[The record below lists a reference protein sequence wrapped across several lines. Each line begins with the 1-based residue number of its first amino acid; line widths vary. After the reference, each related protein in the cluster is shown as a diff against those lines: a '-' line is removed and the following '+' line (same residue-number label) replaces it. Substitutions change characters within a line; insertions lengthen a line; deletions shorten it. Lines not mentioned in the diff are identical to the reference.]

1 MKYLTKIPYI
11 RIWAN
16 LFIFKGKETL
26 KQYLV
31 DFLLYLAFAIALI
44 VGEVIYFSQSWHSS
58 NLLMLL
64 YFGEYYVL
72 VLPLLSMTAR
82 RFYTIGSLWKFC
94 FIIFIPLGGVI
105 WTTVA
110 CLASRSEEE
119 AEGRS
124 HEKRVK
130 IPMLIA
136 TIASPSSLVG
146 AMIVLIIVA
155 IIVDIFALSTPTI
168 KNKVEDYQFI
178 FGIADTFKRG
188 ERDIISFGEYKYNS
202 YLLLVPRETPSTLE
216 KFYYRWMSGVFDV
229 DDYGFYFEC
238 KLEQEKF
245 DNYIAGLENFTIKVG
260 DTTKKL
266 VKTED
271 AFDYPTYVVQWW
283 NVGPKWQVF
292 EYIMLDEVENK
303 VVYAF
308 SMSTGYDQIVKNAS
322 YNIAPQDGVDIVPH
336 EMDGFSIYRNPEN
349 DKVYKLDE
357 MVYDTSFLNNLL

>member
-26 KQYLV
+26 KQYLA

-44 VGEVIYFSQSWHSS
+44 VGEVIYFSQSWYSS

-124 HEKRVK
+124 HKKRVK

-136 TIASPSSLVG
+136 TGVASSSIADL
-146 AMIVLIIVA
+146 MIVLFIVS
-155 IIVDIFALSTPTI
+155 F
-168 KNKVEDYQFI
+168 
-178 FGIADTFKRG
+178 FG
-188 ERDIISFGEYKYNS
+188 
-202 YLLLVPRETPSTLE
+202 LLFT
-216 KFYYRWMSGVFDV
+216 
-229 DDYGFYFEC
+229 
-238 KLEQEKF
+238 KL
-245 DNYIAGLENFTIKVG
+245 
-260 DTTKKL
+260 
-266 VKTED
+266 
-271 AFDYPTYVVQWW
+271 
-283 NVGPKWQVF
+283 
-292 EYIMLDEVENK
+292 
-303 VVYAF
+303 
-308 SMSTGYDQIVKNAS
+308 
-322 YNIAPQDGVDIVPH
+322 
-336 EMDGFSIYRNPEN
+336 
-349 DKVYKLDE
+349 
-357 MVYDTSFLNNLL
+357 

>member
-31 DFLLYLAFAIALI
+31 DFLLYLTFAIALI

-124 HEKRVK
+124 HKKRVK

-136 TIASPSSLVG
+136 IGVAPSSIAFL
-146 AMIVLIIVA
+146 MIVLLIVS
-155 IIVDIFALSTPTI
+155 FFGLLFTKPTV
-168 KNKVEDYQFI
+168 KTHVEDYQFI
-178 FGIADTFKRG
+178 FTIADTFKRG

-216 KFYYRWMSGVFDV
+216 KFYYRWESGIDV
-229 DDYGFYFEC
+229 DEYGFYFEC

-245 DNYIAGLENFTIKVG
+245 DNYVDGLDNLTVTVE
-260 DTTKKL
+260 DMTK
-266 VKTED
+266 
-271 AFDYPTYVVQWW
+271 
-283 NVGPKWQVF
+283 
-292 EYIMLDEVENK
+292 
-303 VVYAF
+303 
-308 SMSTGYDQIVKNAS
+308 
-322 YNIAPQDGVDIVPH
+322 
-336 EMDGFSIYRNPEN
+336 
-349 DKVYKLDE
+349 
-357 MVYDTSFLNNLL
+357 NLLKQMTFLIARRMLSNGEMLVLNGKSLNI

>member
-124 HEKRVK
+124 HKKREK
-130 IPMLIA
+130 
-136 TIASPSSLVG
+136 
-146 AMIVLIIVA
+146 
-155 IIVDIFALSTPTI
+155 
-168 KNKVEDYQFI
+168 
-178 FGIADTFKRG
+178 
-188 ERDIISFGEYKYNS
+188 
-202 YLLLVPRETPSTLE
+202 YLCLLR
-216 KFYYRWMSGVFDV
+216 
-229 DDYGFYFEC
+229 
-238 KLEQEKF
+238 QEWR
-245 DNYIAGLENFTIKVG
+245 LH
-260 DTTKKL
+260 
-266 VKTED
+266 
-271 AFDYPTYVVQWW
+271 Q
-283 NVGPKWQVF
+283 
-292 EYIMLDEVENK
+292 
-303 VVYAF
+303 
-308 SMSTGYDQIVKNAS
+308 
-322 YNIAPQDGVDIVPH
+322 
-336 EMDGFSIYRNPEN
+336 
-349 DKVYKLDE
+349 
-357 MVYDTSFLNNLL
+357 

>member
-94 FIIFIPLGGVI
+94 FIIFIPIGGVV
-105 WTTVA
+105 WTTIA

-124 HEKRVK
+124 HKKRVK

-146 AMIVLIIVA
+146 LMFILFIVA
-155 IIVDIFALSTPTI
+155 IAIDISIPPTV

-178 FGIADTFKRG
+178 FDIADTFKRG
-188 ERDIISFGEYKYNS
+188 ERDIIDFGEYKYNS
-202 YLLLVPRETPSTLE
+202 YLILVPRETPSTLE
-216 KFYYRWMSGVFDV
+216 KFYYRWMGGMFDV
-229 DDYGFYFEC
+229 DAYGFYFEC
-238 KLEQEKF
+238 KLEQDKY
-245 DNYIAGLENFTIKVG
+245 DNFVDGLDNFSVKVG

-271 AFDYPTYVVQWW
+271 VFDYPTYVAQWW

-292 EYIMLDEVENK
+292 EYIMLDEIENK
-303 VVYAF
+303 VIYAF

-322 YNIAPQDGVDIVPH
+322 YNIAPHNGVDIVPR
-336 EMDGFSIYRNPEN
+336 EMDSFSIYRDSEN
-349 DKVYKLDE
+349 NEVYKLDE
-357 MVYDTSFLNNLL
+357 MVYDISFLDNLL

>member
-1 MKYLTKIPYI
+1 MKYLTKVPFI

-16 LFIFKGKETL
+16 LFIFKGKETF
-26 KQYLV
+26 KQYLL
-31 DFLLYLAFAIALI
+31 DFLIYLSFAIGIMVCLI
-44 VGEVIYFSQSWHSS
+44 IYFNQDWHDS
-58 NLLMLL
+58 NLVLL
-64 YFGEYYVL
+64 IYFAMYYVL
-72 VLPLLSMTAR
+72 VPPLLSMTAR

-94 FIIFIPLGGVI
+94 FIIFIPLGGVV
-105 WTTVA
+105 WTTIA

-124 HEKRVK
+124 HKKRVK

-136 TIASPSSLVG
+136 TIASPSSLFG

-155 IIVDIFALSTPTI
+155 FIVDIFAPPTV

-216 KFYYRWMSGVFDV
+216 KFYYRWMSGAFDV

-238 KLEQEKF
+238 KLEQDKF
-245 DNYIAGLENFTIKVG
+245 DNYVDGLANFSVKVG
-260 DTTKKL
+260 NTTKKL

-322 YNIAPQDGVDIVPH
+322 YNIAPHNGVDIVPR
-336 EMDGFSIYRNPEN
+336 EMDGFSIYRDSEN
-349 DKVYKLDE
+349 DEVYKLDE

>member
-1 MKYLTKIPYI
+1 MKYLTKVPFI

-16 LFIFKGKETL
+16 LFIFKGKETF
-26 KQYLV
+26 KQYLL
-31 DFLLYLAFAIALI
+31 DFLIYLSFAIGIMVCLI
-44 VGEVIYFSQSWHSS
+44 IYFNQDWHDS
-58 NLLMLL
+58 NLVLL
-64 YFGEYYVL
+64 IYFAMYYVL
-72 VLPLLSMTAR
+72 VPPLLSMTAR

-94 FIIFIPLGGVI
+94 FIIFIPLGGVV
-105 WTTVA
+105 WTTIA

-124 HEKRVK
+124 HKKRVK
-130 IPMLIA
+130 SPMLIA
-136 TIASPSSLVG
+136 TIASPSSLFG

-155 IIVDIFALSTPTI
+155 FIVDIFAPPTV

-216 KFYYRWMSGVFDV
+216 KFYYRWMSGAFDV

-238 KLEQEKF
+238 KLEQDKF
-245 DNYIAGLENFTIKVG
+245 DNYVDGLANFSVKVG
-260 DTTKKL
+260 NTTKKL

-322 YNIAPQDGVDIVPH
+322 YNIAPHNGVDIVPR
-336 EMDGFSIYRNPEN
+336 EMDGFSIYRDSEN
-349 DKVYKLDE
+349 DEVYKLDE

>member
-1 MKYLTKIPYI
+1 M
-11 RIWAN
+11 
-16 LFIFKGKETL
+16 
-26 KQYLV
+26 V
-31 DFLLYLAFAIALI
+31 CLI
-44 VGEVIYFSQSWHSS
+44 IYFNQDWHNS
-58 NLLMLL
+58 NLVLL
-64 YFGEYYVL
+64 IYFAMYYVL
-72 VLPLLSMTAR
+72 VPPLLSMTAR

-94 FIIFIPLGGVI
+94 FIIFIPLGGVV
-105 WTTVA
+105 WTTIA

-119 AEGRS
+119 VEGRS
-124 HEKRVK
+124 HKKRVQ

-136 TIASPSSLVG
+136 TIASPSSLFG
-146 AMIVLIIVA
+146 SMIVLTIVA
-155 IIVDIFALSTPTI
+155 FIVDIFAPPTI

-216 KFYYRWMSGVFDV
+216 KFYYRWKSGIFDV

-238 KLEQEKF
+238 KLEQDKF
-245 DNYIAGLENFTIKVG
+245 DNYVDGLANFSVKVG
-260 DTTKKL
+260 NTTKKL
-266 VKTED
+266 VKTKD

-322 YNIAPQDGVDIVPH
+322 YNIAPKNGVDDVPE
-336 EMDGFSIYRNPEN
+336 EMDYFSIYR
-349 DKVYKLDE
+349 DKEARKYYKLDE